1 MKKNLVILLIGVFPV
16 LFHSKPVFAQVSV
29 GFTISANIPP
39 PPLPVYTQPPC
50 PVDGYL
56 WCPGY
61 WAYSD
66 DGYFWVPGVWVL
78 PPRYGYLWTPPYWGF
93 EAGVYGFHPGYWG
106 PYVGF
111 YGGINYGYGYGGSG
125 FGGGRWVGN
134 KFMYNTA
141 VVRVNR
147 AVIHNTYIDK
157 TVIVNHSTANNRRI
171 SFNGGPGGLTV
182 RPSAREQAAFKDSR
196 LQSTAEQNAHL
207 QQARA
212 NKLQFASVNHGH
224 PATVAMNK
232 PLSHIEHEQGRPPTE
247 QRTSNMPVK
256 NYPEHNQAVNNH
268 HVGSINNHAEKA
280 NRQPA
285 YRRPAAPHHYVP
297 LTQPLPAPNE
307 GRVHSNPNEGR
318 GHSNPNDFSRQEH
331 ANPQMQQ
338 LPSQDKLR
346 QERANP
352 QMQHPQEQDHSVPQ
366 QQSQRAQQPRSAL
379 EPHNPSPHNPEKPK
393 ER

>member
-1 MKKNLVILLIGVFPV
+1 MKKNLVIILIGAFLVV
-16 LFHSKPVFAQVSV
+16 FHSKPVFAQVSV

-61 WAYSD
+61 WAYTD

-78 PPRYGYLWTPPYWGF
+78 PPRYGYLWTPPFWGF

-106 PYVGF
+106 PYVGY
-111 YGGINYGYGYGGSG
+111 YGGINYGYGYAGSG

-147 AVIHNTYIDK
+147 TVIHNTYIDK
-157 TVIVNHSTANNRRI
+157 TVLVNHSTANNRRI
-171 SFNGGPGGLTV
+171 SFNGGPGGIIA

-196 LQSTAEQNAHL
+196 LHSTAEQNAHL

-212 NKLQFASVNHGH
+212 NKSQFASVNHGH
-224 PATVAMNK
+224 PATVAMSK
-232 PLSHIEHEQGRPPTE
+232 PGSHIEHEQARPTTE
-247 QRTSNMPVK
+247 QRAYNMPVK
-256 NYPEHNQAVNNH
+256 NYPEHNRGANDH
-268 HVGSINNHAEKA
+268 HVGSINNPSPKA
-280 NRQPA
+280 NHQPA
-285 YRRPAAPHHYVP
+285 YHQPAAPHHYVP
-297 LTQPLPAPNE
+297 LSQPAPVPTE
-307 GRVHSNPNEGR
+307 GRVHSN
-318 GHSNPNDFSRQEH
+318 SNDNSRREQANPQMHQLPSQDNSRQEH

-338 LPSQDKLR
+338 PQ
-346 QERANP
+346 QHERP
-352 QMQHPQEQDHSVPQ
+352 VPQ
-366 QQSQRAQQPRSAL
+366 QQPQHAQQPHSGQEQHNPA
-379 EPHNPSPHNPEKPK
+379 PHNSEKPK